1 MTRCTSKAS
10 LLDEKAKGNLETQ
23 ESKIFDIINLGGNL
37 SLQEIM
43 QIYRGKHG
51 NIELSSV
58 SARCN
63 KLKEEGKIKE
73 DPPRA
78 CSITGK
84 TINPLT
90 ANTCTHDRYRK
101 SDYMCH
107 PTALK
112 NSNIAWVGMIV
123 QKCEECGAD
132 ISHAKRAPVLTAS
145 EYLRRLGK

>member
-10 LLDEKAKGNLETQ
+10 LLDEKAKGNVSTQ
-23 ESKIFDIINLGGNL
+23 EDKIFDIINLGGNL

-63 KLKEEGKIKE
+63 KLKADGKVFE
-73 DPPRA
+73 DKPRKCA
-78 CSITGK
+78 VTDK
-84 TINPLT
+84 AINPLT

-101 SDYMCH
+101 PDYMCA

-123 QKCEECGAD
+123 QKCESCGAD
-132 ISHAKRAPVLTAS
+132 ISHAKRAQVKTAE
-145 EYLRRLGK
+145 EYMREVNK